1 MLVALPHLSNL
12 LSSTFIPPNPS
23 SLSSLYINNQ
33 SQQHPLLPIYQRLMD
48 IRFRCNAQTALC
60 ILEKVSFFLSKDH
73 FIIGEVFCLCLMVI
87 FIIHWR

>member
-60 ILEKVSFFLSKDH
+60 ILEKVSFFSY
-73 FIIGEVFCLCLMVI
+73 
-87 FIIHWR
+87 